1 MAEPKTKPTGEDVE
15 DYLNQI
21 SEEKKRQDS
30 FTLLQ
35 MMKEIT
41 GLEPRLWASS
51 MVGFGNYHYKYA
63 SGREGD
69 AFLTG
74 FAPRKQNLA
83 LYVLSGFDGQEQLL
97 EKLGKHTAGKGCLYI
112 KRLDDVDLTTL
123 RRMIQESF
131 EHAKKAYA

>member
-97 EKLGKHTAGKGCLYI
+97 EKLGKHTTGKGCLYI